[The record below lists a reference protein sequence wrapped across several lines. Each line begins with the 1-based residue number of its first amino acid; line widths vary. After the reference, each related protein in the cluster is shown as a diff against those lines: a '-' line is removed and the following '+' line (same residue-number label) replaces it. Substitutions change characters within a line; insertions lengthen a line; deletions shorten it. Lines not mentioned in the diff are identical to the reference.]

1 MGGELVGFECGN
13 WEGVAGAGDVVE
25 GFDSFSGGETA
36 GDFEGLEFTHAV
48 DEEVCFGVEE
58 DGFAD

>member
-1 MGGELVGFECGN
+1 M
-13 WEGVAGAGDVVE
+13 E
-25 GFDSFSGGETA
+25 GFDGFSGSKTA